1 MVTNVLSLV
10 YDVNV
15 HSTRVRPLYPSHSM
29 TSRLLGSMTLG
40 VTDVDTLYISQS
52 HLTGFPTSS
61 LPLLFVNQ
69 NLVVISG
76 LMKASKTSATGL
88 RMSIAVF
95 ATGSCVSWRLFI
107 DFGVLR

>member
-1 MVTNVLSLV
+1 M
-10 YDVNV
+10 
-15 HSTRVRPLYPSHSM
+15 R
-29 TSRLLGSMTLG
+29 SRLFGSMTFA
-40 VTDVDTLYISQS
+40 VTDVDTLYISHS
-52 HLTGFPTSS
+52 HLMGFPTSS

-95 ATGSCVSWRLFI
+95 ATGSCVSLRLFI
-107 DFGVLR
+107 GFQVLLAARRVQSRLTRQS